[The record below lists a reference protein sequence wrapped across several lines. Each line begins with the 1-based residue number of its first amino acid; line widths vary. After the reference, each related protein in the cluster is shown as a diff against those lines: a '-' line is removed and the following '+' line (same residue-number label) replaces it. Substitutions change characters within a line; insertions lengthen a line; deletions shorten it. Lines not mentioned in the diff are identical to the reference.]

1 VTYTCMDYTHP
12 GGPQERIT
20 EFPCPLS
27 IVTGK
32 KTTAKHEHSLKGSK
46 ANGGCGAFLNHPA
59 FNRPLKLT

>member
-1 VTYTCMDYTHP
+1 MTYTGMDNTHP
-12 GGPQERIT
+12 GGPQKRVT
-20 EFPCPLS
+20 ELHAPLS

-32 KTTAKHEHSLKGSK
+32 KTTAKHEHSFKGSK